1 VNRTDSASQKRE
13 CKTELVCEGSRMS
26 FYVVDWNVIVLH
38 RQPLASYALG
48 LQPWKG
54 ISGIVG
60 RDT

>member
-13 CKTELVCEGSRMS
+13 CKTELCEGSRMS
-26 FYVVDWNVIVLH
+26 FYVVERNVIVLH